1 MTEDS
6 ATLFLDLASN
16 FPQAEKS
23 QKRHK
28 DPTPKIKRQWI
39 GSAITK

>member
-28 DPTPKIKRQWI
+28 DPPKYSKNKKTMDR
-39 GSAITK
+39 